1 MQEIVYHTNF
11 ELEDSYWWFVAR
23 NKIIKKVI
31 SDFVSLDKSDYLLD
45 VGCGTGSFAAE
56 MNKTTNVIALD
67 TSELA
72 LEYTRKRGLS
82 ITFNC
87 FLKDFPKQDYKPK
100 LITFLDV
107 IEHIENDS
115 QVLNEAYQIL
125 SVGDYIIATV
135 PAYQWLWGK
144 HDEIHMHFRRYTV
157 PKFKKLFNDAGF
169 KVVYSSYFNT
179 LLFPLAVIKRFV
191 DKLIGA
197 DKHHTAPIDPVSP
210 TMNKILQS
218 IFSFEKNLI
227 PSIFLPFGLS
237 IILVAKK

>member
-100 LITFLDV
+100 
-107 IEHIENDS
+107 
-115 QVLNEAYQIL
+115 
-125 SVGDYIIATV
+125 
-135 PAYQWLWGK
+135 
-144 HDEIHMHFRRYTV
+144 
-157 PKFKKLFNDAGF
+157 
-169 KVVYSSYFNT
+169 
-179 LLFPLAVIKRFV
+179 
-191 DKLIGA
+191 
-197 DKHHTAPIDPVSP
+197 
-210 TMNKILQS
+210 
-218 IFSFEKNLI
+218 
-227 PSIFLPFGLS
+227 
-237 IILVAKK
+237 